1 MKWKL
6 TFLRQRCFSNVFLKR
21 LWKEFIRRLFQ
32 WNVANLYIFAKL
44 FSVSVISIVLTVLSG
59 KKTSLTP
66 NPINNTLLKSS
77 QMNLPLSIPI
87 VKEGAQDLI
96 ISHLNY
102 TNSLPRVPSIVN
114 PPFVRSYSHQSSPQT
129 FIEALE
135 CPDCFRKVQTSVG
148 QAPI

>member
-1 MKWKL
+1 MAIKKVSKAFRSL
-6 TFLRQRCFSNVFLKR
+6 FLFS
-21 LWKEFIRRLFQ
+21 LWNICEG
-32 WNVANLYIFAKL
+32 NLYIFAKL